1 MEYRGAE
8 WVRVDLHLHSPG
20 VESFK
25 MPSGIDINSTSDI
38 EKVCSEYV
46 SKLKNAG
53 IRIAAITDYNGIR
66 KEWFEPIVEKAKK
79 EGIVVL
85 PGIELSVHQTGGKYG
100 IHVLVIFEDT
110 VSVDNVND
118 LVKHFDKNFPHK
130 ELFSGRTY
138 TDLESTYELEKLIE
152 EIRVKYNCLI
162 VFAHPDEDK
171 GLCKTFSPK
180 EAGKYLSQVK
190 PDAIEY
196 ISDSTKQRLFDA
208 KEIDSD
214 FFGKIAVVEN
224 SDPKS
229 LEDIGTKKRNGQIRA
244 TYVKL
249 SDLSLDALKLALH
262 DPDIRVRQ
270 YEIPLMYHDRIKR
283 VSIKGT
289 GFLRDVDIA
298 INPEMNTLIGGRGVG
313 KSALLESIRYCLDM
327 PIYSDESTRTDF
339 VHAVVGSGGEIA
351 LEIEKYYGEKKTDYR
366 VRRIIKEDPEVFG
379 PGDEILNLSPAEIF
393 EKNSPVILGQKE
405 LYQVA
410 TDKGF
415 LLKLVDELIGNRIL
429 EKQRNIYKLKEQL
442 SGNARRVIEL
452 KGKLLK
458 KDEYEQQL
466 KTIEDRIKIYKELG
480 VVDKLKKYTDLLEDE
495 ERLKTALRHLSEIIA
510 DMDSTLES
518 SKERL
523 ATIMS
528 SLEKGKSEGKKLL
541 QDSLTIVTSLRKTL
555 DDLKLLETFR
565 TSEEELKN
573 IYQKWDS
580 VKTGV
585 EKEMEDTKKKLGEEK
600 LQPEILE
607 QLTRQKAKVEPLL
620 VELKGLQNQLNDLL
634 KERDKLKRS
643 LKDARYELFT
653 TRQKE
658 IDEINKRLKSRLLI
672 KVIFKGE
679 NRDFKEKIKNLLKG
693 AGIYQETIDTIIER
707 EEKTIDG
714 LMLSDYISQGQE
726 KIKNE
731 FGLTDKMAAKLIEW
745 FKTDERL
752 FELEIL
758 IPEDRIEIELNVDSK
773 FTNID
778 KLSVGQKST
787 ALLLLLFAQE
797 DKILLLDQP
806 EDDLDNRFIYEDVVQ
821 LLRELK
827 GKRQL
832 IIATH
837 NANIPV
843 LGDSE
848 QIIVMD
854 AESDACRVVERGAI
868 DKKSIKDNVKKIM
881 EGGEEAFLKRAI
893 KYGGLH
899 YERA

>member
-1 MEYRGAE
+1 MKYRGAE

-25 MPSGIDINSTSDI
+25 MPPGIDINSIDDR

-46 SKLKNAG
+46 VRLHDAG
-53 IRIAAITDYNGIR
+53 IKIAAITDYNGIR
-66 KEWFEPIVEKAKK
+66 KEWFEPIAKKAKEK
-79 EGIVVL
+79 EIVVL
-85 PGIELSVHQTGGKYG
+85 PGVELSVHQTGGKYG
-100 IHVLVIFEDT
+100 IHILVIFEDT
-110 VSVDNVND
+110 VSIDNIND
-118 LVKHFDKNFPHK
+118 LVKSFDKNFPHK

-138 TDLESTYELEKLIE
+138 KDLESRVELGELIK
-152 EIRVKYNCLI
+152 EIRDKYNCLI

-196 ISDSTKQRLFDA
+196 ISDGTKQKLFDA
-208 KEIDSD
+208 KEINYE
-214 FFGKIAVVEN
+214 FFGKIAFVEN

-229 LEDIGTKKRNGQIRA
+229 LEDIGMKERNNKLRA
-244 TYVKL
+244 TYIKL

-262 DPDIRVRQ
+262 DPEVRVRQ
-270 YEIPLMYHDRIKR
+270 YEMPLMYHDRIKR

-298 INPEMNTLIGGRGVG
+298 MNPEMNTLIGGRGVG

-327 PIYSDESTRTDF
+327 PIYSDKSTRTDF
-339 VHAVVGSGGEIA
+339 VHAVVGSGGEIT
-351 LEIEKYYGEKKTDYR
+351 LEIEKYYGEKKTDYK
-366 VRRIIKEDPEVFG
+366 VRRIIKEEPEVLG
-379 PGDEILNLSPAEIF
+379 PGDEVLNLSPAEIF

-410 TDKGF
+410 IDKGF

-442 SGNARRVIEL
+442 SINAKRVIEL

-466 KTIEDRIKIYKELG
+466 KTIDDRIKIYKELG

-495 ERLKTALRHLSEIIA
+495 ERLKSALNYVSQIIA
-510 DMDSTLES
+510 DIDSTLES
-518 SKERL
+518 SKKRL
-523 ATIMS
+523 ATIIA
-528 SLEKGKSEGKKLL
+528 SLQKGESEGKKLL
-541 QDSLTIVTSLRKTL
+541 QDSLIIIADLRKTL
-555 DDLKLLETFR
+555 DELKLPEIFR
-565 TSEEELKN
+565 TKEKELKD
-573 IYQKWDS
+573 IYQKWD
-580 VKTGV
+580 VVRTGV
-585 EKEMEDTKKKLGEEK
+585 EKEMQDTKKKLGEEN

-607 QLTRQKAKVEPLL
+607 QLTRQKAKLEPLL
-620 VELKGLQNQLNDLL
+620 AELKGLQNQLNDLL

-643 LKDARYELFT
+643 LKDARHELFT

-658 IDEINKRLKSRLLI
+658 IDQINERLKNRLLI
-672 KVIFKGE
+672 KVVYKGE
-679 NRDFKEKIKNLLKG
+679 NSEFKDKIKNLLKG
-693 AGIYQETIDTIIER
+693 AGIYQETIDTIIEQQ
-707 EEKTIDG
+707 EKTIDG
-714 LMLSDYISQGQE
+714 LMLSDYISHGQE
-726 KIKNE
+726 KLKSV
-731 FGLTDKMAAKLIEW
+731 FGLTEKMAAKFIEW
-745 FKTDERL
+745 FKPDERL
-752 FELEIL
+752 FELETL
-758 IPEDRIEIELNVDSK
+758 IPEDRIEIELNVDSR
-773 FTNID
+773 FINID

-797 DKILLLDQP
+797 DKILILDQP
-806 EDDLDNRFIYEDVVQ
+806 EEDLDNRFIYEDVVQ
-821 LLRELK
+821 ILRELK

-848 QIIVMD
+848 QIVVMD
-854 AESDACRVVERGAI
+854 AESDACRVVDIGAI

-893 KYGGLH
+893 KYGGLPL
-899 YERA
+899 